1 MTEFEKFASDKQT
14 ELRAQQAQHVRL
26 CEMDE
31 KILTSIT
38 KRLAALERSEKAV
51 TYTVDQMLK
60 FMNAKLLKPQRLVSL
75 SYEEEERRALRGWWR
90 FDWKLNLACFRPLE
104 ELGALVR
111 RPDLF
116 REKVR
121 ELVIFMCDQ
130 IPMWLKIKPGA
141 QVYAEFEIRNG
152 KYERNLGSLSG
163 GGSQAASTMLRD
175 DDEDEIQSGM
185 DGMTQLRGEAS
196 KDQDKFRIT
205 VEREQKCLGS
215 SDDHIICNM

>member
-1 MTEFEKFASDKQT
+1 MDEFSKLARKRQDELMALKNEKVHLEWQ
-14 ELRAQQAQHVRL
+14 
-26 CEMDE
+26 DE
-31 KILTSIT
+31 KILGAVD
-38 KRLAALERSEKAV
+38 KRLKAIARSEKNEEA
-51 TYTVDQMLK
+51 TLEQLLR
-60 FMNAKLLKPQRLVSL
+60 FMNARLMKPQRLVSL
-75 SYEEEERRALRGWWR
+75 TFEEEERRALRGWWR
-90 FDWKLNLACFRPLE
+90 FDWKLNVACFRPLE

-111 RPDLF
+111 KPDLF

-121 ELVIFMCDQ
+121 ELVVYMADQ

-152 KYERNLGSLSG
+152 THERNLGSLSG

-185 DGMTQLRGEAS
+185 EGMTQLRGEAS

-205 VEREQKCLGS
+205 VEREQRCLGS
-215 SDDHIICNM
+215 CDDHIICNM

>member
-1 MTEFEKFASDKQT
+1 MALKNKKVHLEWQ
-14 ELRAQQAQHVRL
+14 
-26 CEMDE
+26 DE
-31 KILTSIT
+31 KILGAIH
-38 KRLAALERSEKAV
+38 KRLEAIARSERNEKA
-51 TYTVDQMLK
+51 TLDQLLR
-60 FMNAKLLKPQRLVSL
+60 FMNARLMKPQRLVSL
-75 SYEEEERRALRGWWR
+75 TFEEEERRALRGWWR

-111 RPDLF
+111 KPDLF

-141 QVYAEFEIRNG
+141 QVYAEFELRNG
-152 KYERNLGSLSG
+152 THERNLGNLSG

-185 DGMTQLRGEAS
+185 EGMTQLRGEAS
-196 KDQDKFRIT
+196 KGQDKFRIT
-205 VEREQKCLGS
+205 VEREQRCLGS
-215 SDDHIICNM
+215 CDDHIICNM